1 MTEAI
6 LDRTDTADVEAP
18 QTRPWRATTRV
29 AFRFGFLYFGLFCLV
44 YPSIVP
50 EFLGLAREELP
61 DWVNSGVARALRPVI
76 EGTGTRVFG
85 ASVAANTASIS
96 GDQAY
101 FWVLVFVVL
110 VAAVLGTVIWSVLDR
125 QRPHYRA
132 WQPWLL
138 LFVRLCLAGQMVAYG
153 MAKAIPTQMPP
164 TPLSRLLEPYGNFSP
179 MAVLWNHIGVSPQY
193 EILLGCAELL
203 AGVLLFVPRTA
214 LVGAMLAL
222 VCTTQVFVLDM
233 TYDVP
238 AKILSFH
245 LMLLCLVL
253 LAPEAGRLANVLVL
267 DRPTGPSTAPPLLRS
282 PRADRIAAAVQ
293 IALGVW
299 LVFSNAYTGWE
310 RWNEQGAGRPEPPLY
325 GIWAVTDFSVDGKP
339 LPPLTTDGLRW
350 HRIVFDRDGVTV
362 QRMDGQLVPVLATVD
377 PGARTL
383 VVAAAPAAV
392 GAGPQPLGSFGFH
405 RPAPE
410 RLTLTGTL
418 AGQPV
423 TVALTS
429 IPLDDFPLRGRG
441 FHWVQEYPYFR

>member
-6 LDRTDTADVEAP
+6 LDRTEAADAERSGI
-18 QTRPWRATTRV
+18 RPWRATTRV

-50 EFLGLAREELP
+50 EFLGLAREWLP
-61 DWVNSGVARALRPVI
+61 DWVNSGVARALRPLV
-76 EGTGTRVFG
+76 EWTGTQVFG
-85 ASVAANTASIS
+85 TSVAANTASIS

-101 FWVLVFVVL
+101 FWVLVFVLL
-110 VAAVLGTVIWSVLDR
+110 VVAVLATLVWSALDR
-125 QRPHYRA
+125 DRPHYRA
-132 WQPWLL
+132 LQPWFL
-138 LFVRLCLAGQMVAYG
+138 LFVRLCLAGQLIAYG
-153 MAKAIPTQMPP
+153 MAKAVPTQMPP
-164 TPLSRLLEPYGNFSP
+164 TPLSRLLEPYGNFTP

-203 AGVLLFVPRTA
+203 GGVLLFVPRTA
-214 LVGAMLAL
+214 LVGAMLSL

-253 LAPEAGRLANVLVL
+253 LAPEAGRLVNVLVL
-267 DRPTGPSTAPPLLRS
+267 DRPTGPSTTPPLLRT
-282 PRADRIAAAVQ
+282 PRANRIAAAVQ

-310 RWNEQGAGRPEPPLY
+310 RWTEQGAGRPEPPLY
-325 GIWAVTDFSVDGKP
+325 GIWAVTEFSVDGKP
-339 LPPLTTDGLRW
+339 LPPLTTDQLRW
-350 HRIVFDRDGVTV
+350 QRVVFDRDGASL
-362 QRMDGQLVPVLATVD
+362 QRMDGQLVPMLALVD

-383 VVAAAPAAV
+383 VMVAPPAAV
-392 GAGPQPLGSFGFH
+392 GDRPQPVAGFGFDRPGPQ
-405 RPAPE
+405 

-423 TVALTS
+423 SMALTS
-429 IPLDDFPLRGRG
+429 VPLDDFPLRSRG